1 MFGTVMTIILA
12 VYGVYYGYN
21 IIHDLYF
28 DKSGE
33 VVVGERVDEK
43 EVDIK
48 DTLKDFAQYDAEED
62 SNKSSAQQ
70 SSDSD
75 QSEDE
80 FDDDTEEI
88 SGGIEVDDLDRL
100 IDECDSKG
108 EGSLF
113 AQITEVFT
121 KEPAKAA

>member
-1 MFGTVMTIILA
+1 MTIILA

-21 IIHDLYF
+21 FIHDLYF

-62 SNKSSAQQ
+62 SSKPSQQ

-108 EGSLF
+108 ENSLF
-113 AQITEVFT
+113 AQITEVFS

>member
-12 VYGVYYGYN
+12 AYGVYYDYN

-62 SNKSSAQQ
+62 SNKPSQQ

>member
-21 IIHDLYF
+21 IIRDLYF

-62 SNKSSAQQ
+62 NSKPSQQ

-108 EGSLF
+108 ENSLF
-113 AQITEVFT
+113 AQITEVFS

>member
-12 VYGVYYGYN
+12 AYGVYYGYN

-70 SSDSD
+70 YSDSD

-108 EGSLF
+108 ENSLF
-113 AQITEVFT
+113 AQITEVFS